1 MDVARCGVVRLV
13 ENVLGWSN
21 TYLVEVLAADWH
33 HRFSL
38 GQFSPEVSTFL
49 LVHDEHEKLIEWLD
63 FMLRLVYPWAWCMF
77 AIAFC
82 ENEFVPTW
90 WRQVPQLVGI
100 VIPSTLPFEWHRP
113 TTTCL
118 AMLHGIFQVAFLCL
132 VHLIVSCD
140 RDIHR
145 KNMTIEFA
153 VICSV
158 NPFCLQ

>member
-1 MDVARCGVVRLV
+1 
-13 ENVLGWSN
+13 
-21 TYLVEVLAADWH
+21 
-33 HRFSL
+33 
-38 GQFSPEVSTFL
+38 
-49 LVHDEHEKLIEWLD
+49 
-63 FMLRLVYPWAWCMF
+63 MF

-90 WRQVPQLVGI
+90 CRQVPQLVGI

-132 VHLIVSCD
+132 VHLIVSRD

-145 KNMTIEFA
+145 KSVTIEFA

-158 NPFCLQ
+158 NPFCLR